1 MFPTNSERLIGISDA
16 FSAFV
21 YGYPSSCPRARCTP
35 NKSAGMDL
43 DIQAMPVG
51 TYRVQ
56 SPGVPKIVYC
66 LGLFKNRFML
76 HEKTISANVVAET
89 LIRTYDHHLHP
100 LHYLEST
107 FYNII

>member
-1 MFPTNSERLIGISDA
+1 MFPTNSERLIGISDD

-35 NKSAGMDL
+35 NKSAPTLSFVLFLLNVLRCQKHIRDKYSAGMDL

-56 SPGVPKIVYC
+56 SPGFPKIVYYEN
-66 LGLFKNRFML
+66 GEQVGKAGKNYKNDEEVR
-76 HEKTISANVVAET
+76 
-89 LIRTYDHHLHP
+89 
-100 LHYLEST
+100 
-107 FYNII
+107 